1 MTLKYMREKFSNVD
15 TAWYHMDSPTNLAV
29 ITGVM
34 SFAAPL
40 DFDRLQLTVAARVLP
55 FDRFRQRVHE
65 SRNPFTLPT
74 WEIDPDFNL
83 ANHLQKISLP
93 EPADHHMLQNFVS
106 KLMSIPLERS
116 RPLWKFYYIENVNGG
131 SALVARLHHC
141 VADGI
146 AIMQVLLSL
155 ADLTPDAPMPE
166 PYHEQ
171 VIELSPLA
179 RLLLPAIKTI
189 HHVENTVQSVE
200 SLVHQ
205 GMDVL
210 VHPSRFEDSVQ
221 AGGGAVRALGKLLL
235 IPPDQHTLLKKKC
248 GVPKRVAWYSE
259 IKVEEVK
266 AVGQAM
272 GGTINDILL
281 SAITGALR
289 RYLDERGQ
297 PVQGLEIRAVV
308 PVNLRP
314 VDELGSLGNRFGLVF
329 LSLPIG
335 MRDPIRRLV
344 VLRRRMDAIKESSE
358 AVVALG
364 ILNFIGM
371 TPTQIKKII
380 VTIFGL
386 KGSTVMT
393 NVPGPRQQLYLAG
406 QTISSMMFWVPAPSN
421 LSLGISI
428 LSYAGDVI
436 LGIAADAGLI
446 PDPERIIELFK
457 IEFEYLQEWGRP
469 PENS

>member
-1 MTLKYMREKFSNVD
+1 
-15 TAWYHMDSPTNLAV
+15 
-29 ITGVM
+29 
-34 SFAAPL
+34 
-40 DFDRLQLTVAARVLP
+40 
-55 FDRFRQRVHE
+55 
-65 SRNPFTLPT
+65 
-74 WEIDPDFNL
+74 
-83 ANHLQKISLP
+83 
-93 EPADHHMLQNFVS
+93 
-106 KLMSIPLERS
+106 
-116 RPLWKFYYIENVNGG
+116 
-131 SALVARLHHC
+131 
-141 VADGI
+141 
-146 AIMQVLLSL
+146 
-155 ADLTPDAPMPE
+155 
-166 PYHEQ
+166 
-171 VIELSPLA
+171 
-179 RLLLPAIKTI
+179 
-189 HHVENTVQSVE
+189 
-200 SLVHQ
+200 
-205 GMDVL
+205 
-210 VHPSRFEDSVQ
+210 
-221 AGGGAVRALGKLLL
+221 LGKLLL